1 MTKHAKPFA
10 FAGLDDFIEVF
21 RSGTHTSSTG
31 ETRTWTDA
39 ELDQMVANHSAEQA
53 APAVLGHPK
62 DDDPALGWIEQLKRV
77 GNTLLAK
84 FKDVDPTFAEAVRAR
99 RFPNRSIK
107 VLATDKGFAIG
118 HVGFLGAA
126 LPAVKGLKPISFATD
141 LPSDSYEFALPTQEP
156 PVSFTQAQLDE
167 AVTAAT
173 TKAKAEAET
182 AAKIQRD
189 ADAAEL
195 KKLQFTQR
203 IGECKTIVQGFA
215 TRGQDVHLTPA
226 QCEGLAEFRAQLV
239 TSEAQE
245 FTFTAEDKSEKKLT
259 LVACFD
265 NLLKGL
271 PVQMKLGQK
280 QAETDPAK
288 PGASTPEALAD
299 KALQFQQEQAAKG
312 VVINIAQAVAH
323 VSTKA

>member
-1 MTKHAKPFA
+1 MTKRTNT
-10 FAGLDDFIEVF
+10 FAGFDDFIEVF

-31 ETRTWTDA
+31 ESREWTDA
-39 ELDQMVANHSAEQA
+39 ELDQMVANHSADQA
-53 APAVLGHPK
+53 APVVVGHPK
-62 DDDPALGWIEQLKRV
+62 DDGPAYGWVDSLKRV

-84 FKDVDPTFAEAVRAR
+84 FKDVAPEFAEAVKAR

-107 VLATDKGFAIG
+107 VLATDHGFTVG

-126 LPAVKGLKPISFATD
+126 PPAVKGLKPISFATD
-141 LPSDSYEFALPTQEP
+141 LPSDSYEFALPAQEP

-167 AVTAAT
+167 AVSAAT
-173 TKAKAEAET
+173 TKAKTEAET

-195 KKLQFTQR
+195 QKLQFAQR
-203 IGECKTIVQGFA
+203 IAECKTIVQGFA

-226 QCEGLAEFRAQLV
+226 QTEGLAEFRAQLV

-245 FTFTAEDKSEKKLT
+245 FTFTAEDKSEKKAT

-271 PVQMKLGQK
+271 PVQMKLGQQ
-280 QAETDPAK
+280 QAVTDPAK
-288 PGASTPEALAD
+288 PGATTPYELAD
-299 KALQFQQEQAAKG
+299 KAVKFQQEQAAKG

-323 VSTKA
+323 VSTTP